1 MSGFDRTDFE
11 NDLDDIE
18 TFLGYLR
25 GNELMWDVFHQHEL
39 STLNEPP
46 WSVAWEY
53 ETPCSDGRFKV
64 DFDHYTMID
73 VIVAEGEATQLEQKA
88 QDLKDRMSDAWRQ
101 GPAWAAGVA
110 AQARSICDQFTEPY
124 VPTFAAAIDLM
135 QSRVVNKLQ
144 ISANDDWARLGH
156 VQQEWSGQFAGN
168 FNEFYDNYND
178 VISRYALFASWIN
191 VGFAKG
197 SKIIAATQLG
207 AGKFASSLKK
217 NLEGQ
222 LDNWVDQHGGKP
234 SDPSEWPA
242 WVGDVAKVIDSTLG
256 LASDVPIVGELADL
270 SGLTKDVVSLMEDV
284 DALVGGGLLTEK
296 KEYGDVI
303 TAEAAYDL
311 LITTLYDDHYKAFK
325 EGMQGL
331 NTGAEGSDSLE
342 RSISG
347 RGLLEQM
354 RDTKR
359 RGDWAL
365 PEVPPENLA

>member
-11 NDLDDIE
+11 NDLEDIE
-18 TFLGYLR
+18 TYLGYLR
-25 GNELMWDVFHQHEL
+25 GNELMWEVFHQHEL

-46 WSVAWEY
+46 WPVEWEY
-53 ETPCSDGRFKV
+53 KTPCSNGRFKV
-64 DFDHYTMID
+64 DFSYYTLID
-73 VIVAEGEATQLEQKA
+73 VVVAEGEAGDLARKA
-88 QDLKDRMSDAWRQ
+88 QDLKDAMNDAWRQ
-101 GPAWAAGVA
+101 GPTWAAGVA
-110 AQARSICDQFTEPY
+110 AQARSICERFTEPY

-135 QSRVVNKLQ
+135 QSRVINELQ
-144 ISANDDWARLGH
+144 ISANDDWARLGN
-156 VQQEWSGQFAGN
+156 VQREWSGDFAAN

-178 VISRYALFASWIN
+178 VITRYALFASWVN

-256 LASDVPIVGELADL
+256 LASDVPIVGEVADL
-270 SGLTKDVVSLMEDV
+270 TGLAKDVYALMGDV
-284 DALVGGGLLTEK
+284 DTLVGGGLLGEK
-296 KEYGDVI
+296 KEYGDII
-303 TAEAAYDL
+303 TAEQAYDL
-311 LITTLYDDHYKAFK
+311 LIETLFDDHYKAFTD
-325 EGMQGL
+325 GMQGL

-342 RSISG
+342 KSVSG

-354 RDTKR
+354 RDTKK
-359 RGDWAL
+359 RGDWGL
-365 PEVPPENLA
+365 PEVPADSLA